1 MPRRSNH
8 MMEQEIHNV
17 PDASVALA
25 IAEVRQPQSRVA
37 QRLLTDHKVRLID
50 GEPHIVRVDREE
62 EDGSVIVYFGLQN
75 KSYFLAVRVDP
86 LPAPKIRG
94 VSVEAGVEAHLV
106 CFSTTH
112 PLSDLL
118 SAATLTP
125 TEQWDMDAGGGSSG
139 LNIKTSLPMADSV
152 DDNIN
157 GLLNVLEGDAAG
169 IRRLAALSQASV
181 QVHWYGYAPAMPL
194 LNLKAATIQR
204 LAALGL
210 ALDFDLYAK

>member
-1 MPRRSNH
+1 
-8 MMEQEIHNV
+8 MEQEIHNV

-94 VSVEAGVEAHLV
+94 VSVEAGVEAYLV
-106 CFSTTH
+106 CFSTMH
-112 PLSDLL
+112 PLGDLL

-139 LNIKTSLPMADSV
+139 LNIKTSLPMADGV

-194 LNLKAATIQR
+194 LKLKAATIQR